1 MSKAKWVG
9 SYTSVAQ
16 DQLVQR
22 VMDYVANLVS
32 DGDESEAFD
41 AIQDIAEELDRVAG
55 RLRAALEA
63 AEEAGR

>member
-1 MSKAKWVG
+1 
-9 SYTSVAQ
+9 
-16 DQLVQR
+16 
-22 VMDYVANLVS
+22 MDYVANLVS